1 MSEKALTRSGAES
14 ADAHRTASGGHLN
27 LHPERRFFLL
37 KAAISLGF
45 AGGFLLS
52 YKEWVSTRAFP
63 LTPVWDAL
71 RLPYPF
77 DFVLFGMALFL
88 LVPIAASR
96 SPRVYIIAFMVLA
109 LALALLDQ
117 QRWQPW
123 FYQYLFMFGA
133 LAFYG
138 GGDRSQGRLDQILNA
153 CRIIVAS
160 LYIWSGIQKVNYNFV
175 ENTWPWMTEP
185 IVNFLPA
192 STAILDYM
200 VYTAPLMEFSIGV
213 GLLSL
218 RFRNVAVV
226 MAVSLHAFI
235 MLCIGP
241 WGLDFNSVVWPWNFA
256 MPAAVILL
264 FWRTSGPTIG
274 GVFTRGNLYNKL
286 VILLF
291 LVMPAFNLIGMWD
304 SFLSA
309 SLYTGNTKRA
319 VIYMDERA
327 SEAMPPGIQAH
338 IRPSDR
344 SDAQI
349 LSTFDWAFDEINAPP
364 FPEERVFKNIQRE
377 VCRHAGQSPNVAMI
391 VIGKLY
397 NPLKPE
403 KPETTYRCADL

>member
-1 MSEKALTRSGAES
+1 MSEKALTRPGAF
-14 ADAHRTASGGHLN
+14 SGGRLD

-37 KAAISLGF
+37 KAVVALGF

-96 SPRVYIIAFMVLA
+96 SPRAYIIAFVVLA
-109 LALALLDQ
+109 GALALLDQ

-138 GGDRSQGRLDQILNA
+138 GDGSQVRLEQVLNA
-153 CRIIVAS
+153 CRIIAAS

-185 IVNFLPA
+185 IADFLPA

-200 VYTAPLMEFSIGV
+200 VYAAPLLEFSIGV
-213 GLLSL
+213 GLLTL
-218 RFRNVAVV
+218 RFRNVAVI
-226 MAVSLHAFI
+226 MALSLHAFI

-256 MPAAVILL
+256 MPAAVFLL
-264 FWRTSGPTIG
+264 FWRTPGPTIG
-274 GVFTRGNLYNKL
+274 GVFARGNLYNKL
-286 VILLF
+286 VIVLF
-291 LVMPAFNLIGMWD
+291 LVMPAFNLFGMWD

-327 SEAMPPGIQAH
+327 SRAMPPGIQAH
-338 IRPSDR
+338 IRPSDE
-344 SDAQI
+344 SEAQI
-349 LSTFDWAFDEINAPP
+349 LDTFDWAFDEINAPP
-364 FPEERVFKNIQRE
+364 FPEERVFKNIQRK
-377 VCRHAGQSPNVAMI
+377 VCRHADESPNVAMI
-391 VIGKLY
+391 VIGKLD

-403 KPETTYRCADL
+403 KPETTYRCSDL